1 MTQCLILGYWK
12 GILWLTGNIIGNT
25 AQNATT
31 ITGIHTNRDRSG
43 VDTIAASH
51 ITSLIIPFKSVNKYN
66 ENLKKRLGI
75 DLAGF

>member
-1 MTQCLILGYWK
+1 M
-12 GILWLTGNIIGNT
+12 
-25 AQNATT
+25 
-31 ITGIHTNRDRSG
+31 
-43 VDTIAASH
+43 DTIAASH